1 MVKATLTVL
10 FLLGKMHH
18 CEFCLI
24 RFILDL
30 ITFCC
35 YFCRIVQKS
44 SCSDIDMDDS
54 DS

>member
-44 SCSDIDMDDS
+44 SSDIMDDS